1 MQAAALDSMQRG
13 SLGDGVKI
21 LGAILIG
28 VTVLAVSAFFI
39 VRSFEDRV
47 TDELVSQVS
56 LLEIPSDW
64 MLLDEVVRREQYLC
78 MSTNPCPSIA
88 RRWEVGSAVSIHDL
102 DQIAAPANLV
112 FSVEGTCQR
121 PGDAT
126 RDTTECT
133 GQAAKDGYQYQLTVI
148 SVDAQGNL
156 RAALDVH
163 PS

>member
-1 MQAAALDSMQRG
+1 MQAAALDSMQRR
-13 SLGDGVKI
+13 SLADGVKI
-21 LGAILIG
+21 LVAILIG
-28 VTVLAVSAFFI
+28 VTVLAVSAFVI

-56 LLEIPSDW
+56 RLEIPADW
-64 MLLDEVVRREQYLC
+64 MLLDEVVRREQFLC

-88 RRWEVGSAVSIHDL
+88 RRWEVGSAVSVQDL

-121 PGDAT
+121 PADAT
-126 RDTTECT
+126 GETTVCT
-133 GQAAKDGYQYQLTVI
+133 GQALEDGYQYQLTVI

-156 RAALDVH
+156 RAALEVR
-163 PS
+163 PF